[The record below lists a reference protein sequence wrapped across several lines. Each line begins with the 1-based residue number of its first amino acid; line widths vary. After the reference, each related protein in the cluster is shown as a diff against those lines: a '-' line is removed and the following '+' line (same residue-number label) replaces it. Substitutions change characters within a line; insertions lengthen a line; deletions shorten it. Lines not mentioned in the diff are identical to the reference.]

1 MILYL
6 AFVACVSA
14 QEVEEGLGRNPP
26 QREEIVGKVKI
37 LVDLVAE
44 FL

>member
-1 MILYL
+1 MGK
-6 AFVACVSA
+6 
-14 QEVEEGLGRNPP
+14 GLGRSPP
-26 QREEIVGKVKI
+26 QRGEIVGKVKI